1 MSSIKKKTQQ
11 EVVAH
16 SPAIQQIITSVPS
29 WLLRWGI
36 FIFFVLLFLIIG
48 MSAFIRYPDIVKTT
62 LKVDSGAGNVFYGEM
77 SVPQNKLGKVKEG
90 QEVLIKLKRY
100 PFETY
105 CMIVGRIKYIDPIP
119 QQDSIFISRVD
130 FNTGS
135 SSLTKE
141 IQFKKGMMADA
152 EIIIQ
157 NVSIMKRFS
166 RSIFKKDK

>member
-1 MSSIKKKTQQ
+1 MSSIKKGTQQ
-11 EVVAH
+11 EVVH

-48 MSAFIRYPDIVKTT
+48 LSVFIRYPDIVKTT
-62 LKVDSGAGNVFYGEM
+62 LKIDYSVGKIGYGQM
-77 SVPQNKLGKVKEG
+77 LVPQNQLAKVKEG

-105 CMIVGRIKYIDPIP
+105 GMLRGRIKYIDPIP
-119 QQDSIFISRVD
+119 QQDSVFISRVD
-130 FNTGS
+130 FNTDLS
-135 SSLTKE
+135 PLSEQMQL
-141 IQFKKGMMADA
+141 KKGMMADA

-157 NVSIMKRFS
+157 DVSVMQRFS
-166 RSIFKKDK
+166 RSIFKTTGE